1 MLAAFYTKFGSA
13 KDVLQVEDIP
23 TPEPLRGQVRVKL
36 FSSGVNPSD
45 YKMRMGSRPLTGAFQ
60 IPGSDGAGIIDAV
73 GEGVSVGR
81 IGQRVWVFNAAFHRP
96 YGTSAQFTIVED
108 WMAQELSGDLTY
120 AQGAC
125 LGIPVMTAYRCLFSD
140 GSIKDKT
147 VYIVGGG
154 GVVANYAIQ
163 LAKWG
168 GAKVITSISSDEKAG
183 YAKEAGA
190 DHIVNYRQQNVVE
203 EILRITNQLGV
214 DRIVEVDFGATGS
227 RGTQIY
233 AVSGQP
239 NNSNTYIPE
248 TPKVYDIAINISPTD
263 DEYQFVYQYISS
275 SWTPLFKL
283 VSNFYS
289 KNYTDISFASGEWTV
304 LIPVNAITS
313 SSVTAANFN
322 VQYSIGSLNPI
333 ASSIEVGSISSSSG
347 EEALPI
353 TIRAY
358 ELIDNNW
365 SALSGTKPVHLFIS
379 MV

>member
-1 MLAAFYTKFGSA
+1 MVDILLTTDDLA
-13 KDVLQVEDIP
+13 VLGG
-23 TPEPLRGQVRVKL
+23 PET
-36 FSSGVNPSD
+36 VN
-45 YKMRMGSRPLTGAFQ
+45 
-60 IPGSDGAGIIDAV
+60 
-73 GEGVSVGR
+73 
-81 IGQRVWVFNAAFHRP
+81 
-96 YGTSAQFTIVED
+96 
-108 WMAQELSGDLTY
+108 
-120 AQGAC
+120 
-125 LGIPVMTAYRCLFSD
+125 
-140 GSIKDKT
+140 
-147 VYIVGGG
+147 
-154 GVVANYAIQ
+154 
-163 LAKWG
+163 
-168 GAKVITSISSDEKAG
+168 
-183 YAKEAGA
+183 
-190 DHIVNYRQQNVVE
+190 
-203 EILRITNQLGV
+203 
-214 DRIVEVDFGATGS
+214 VEVDFGATGS

-263 DEYQFVYQYISS
+263 DEYQFVYQYISN

-322 VQYSIGSLNPI
+322 VQYSIGSLKPI
-333 ASSIEVGSISSSSG
+333 ASSLEVGSISTSSG